1 MPAEAA
7 AARTADGDLVDG
19 LTRVLARACR
29 ELGQAGQPHRAG
41 RLAADAWV
49 LLRHTHPV
57 QAQRL
62 DGTMHH
68 VALLEQRLDAAAA
81 TPISLTAPTT
91 PEDSP
96 MPTTDRLIDVRTEIP
111 RVRHAL
117 IFDTF
122 AGLPTGT
129 AFVLVNDHDPKPLGY
144 QLAAENPGEYSWEYL
159 EEGPEVWRVRI
170 GRIAAA

>member
-1 MPAEAA
+1 MSAE
-7 AARTADGDLVDG
+7 TAVHEPVDG

-29 ELGQAGQPHRAG
+29 QLAHAGQPAEAG
-41 RLAADAWV
+41 RLAADAWA

-68 VALLEQRLDAAAA
+68 VALLETKSEA
-81 TPISLTAPTT
+81 TPAPPRGTTMTAA
-91 PEDSP
+91 
-96 MPTTDRLIDVRTEIP
+96 DRIVDVRTEIP
-111 RVRHAL
+111 RIRHQL

-122 AGLPTGT
+122 ASLDAGTG
-129 AFVLVNDHDPKPLGY
+129 FVLVNDHDPKPLYY
-144 QLAAENPGEYSWEYL
+144 QLAAENAGEFSWDYL

-170 GRIAAA
+170 GRLASA